1 MYRTYLFLT
10 CALFGAALLAGC
22 DATSSASDAL
32 DASLG
37 DLNVALEE
45 ADQAFAALAAN
56 EQTDEAYIA
65 VINEALARHF
75 GADAPTVKVAGAG
88 TEATFGPFNIAF
100 DQTLNHTGQLAGPYP
115 GTFDVYLYDLVGTQ
129 TGAFETA
136 MTVASPTTEIGGLL
150 RINGRLRDRD
160 SNRGRVTVETQPV
173 TAPARAVVGVAY
185 LEAPPGGF
193 PAGYQL
199 ESQFDN
205 L

>member
-1 MYRTYLFLT
+1 MHRASFFLT
-10 CALFGAALLAGC
+10 CALLGAAFLTGC
-22 DATSSASDAL
+22 DATAPAADPLSAP
-32 DASLG
+32 LG

-45 ADQAFAALAAN
+45 ADRAFAALDAAA
-56 EQTDEAYIA
+56 QTDEAYIA
-65 VINEALARHF
+65 AINEALARHF
-75 GADAPTVKVAGAG
+75 GADAPAVKVAGAG

-115 GTFDVYLYDLVGTQ
+115 GNFDVYLYDLVGTQ
-129 TGAFETA
+129 TGAFEAA
-136 MTVASPTTEIGGLL
+136 MTVASQTTEIGALL
-150 RINGRLRDRD
+150 RVNGQLRDRD

-173 TAPARAVVGVAY
+173 TAPARVLVGVAY
-185 LEAPPGGF
+185 LNAPPGGF